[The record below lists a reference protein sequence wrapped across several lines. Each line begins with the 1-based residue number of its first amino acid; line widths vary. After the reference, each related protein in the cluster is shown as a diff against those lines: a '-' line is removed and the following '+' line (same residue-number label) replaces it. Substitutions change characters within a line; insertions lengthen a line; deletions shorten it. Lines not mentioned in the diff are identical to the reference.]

1 MSWGL
6 DGHFYINGKEV
17 FTAGLD
23 RLKSISDRSN
33 DLDNVDAIPKPDNI
47 EASDDLVFYNYD
59 SFSKAL
65 PIYKKEYKK
74 ISKKLKYIKSLEKSI
89 EYFTLTGD
97 QKEALFDEGADYK
110 EVKEDCKYKVFAI
123 KYILNIFLLLEDIEF
138 DDEDYHNQKN
148 ICVGIEVS

>member
-6 DGHFYINGKEV
+6 TGHFYINGKEA

-23 RLKSISDRSN
+23 RLKSISSRSN

-47 EASDDLVFYNYD
+47 ETSKDLTFYNYD

-74 ISKKLKYIKSLEKSI
+74 ISKRLKYIQSLEKSL
-89 EYFTLTGD
+89 EFFTLTCE
-97 QKEALFDEGADYK
+97 QKEDVFDEEADFK
-110 EVKEDCKYKVFAI
+110 EVKEDYYYKVFAV
-123 KYILNIFLLLEDIEF
+123 KYIINIFLFLEDVEF
-138 DDEDYHNQKN
+138 DDEYYHDQKD
-148 ICVGIEVS
+148 ICVGIEVT